1 MNALSDRVRDDYV
14 LARALVGRD
23 FHAPTV
29 VCRPADPA
37 SEKDLP

>member
-1 MNALSDRVRDDYV
+1 MNALSDRVRDDYL